1 MFRIDLPLFR
11 FILLEAMTAEK
22 KKASQTDT
30 VESYDEAF
38 SRIKRITGTDE
49 NDIDRIVNKFIQD
62 EDQNFA
68 LFNFVNDQNN
78 KIEILQE
85 QIEQVCQKFV
95 VVSHKKDFHLCNN
108 HPPPIFNLHILYIQY

>member
-1 MFRIDLPLFR
+1 
-11 FILLEAMTAEK
+11 MTAEK

-38 SRIKRITGTDE
+38 LRIKRITGTDE

-85 QIEQVCQKFV
+85 QIEQVGQKCV
-95 VVSHKKDFHLCNN
+95 VVSHKKDFHLGNN
-108 HPPPIFNLHILYIQY
+108 YPYVTYTCIQHTANANTWTEAFYSASLV